1 MKTALL
7 LSVVGLGTMGA
18 SIVALG
24 GADAAELPTGPNR
37 EIVSRECQACH
48 DLEMV
53 FDAAVA
59 TRDDWNGALEQMTSY
74 GLHVS
79 PEDRAKILDYLATY
93 LGPGSKVKAR

>member
-1 MKTALL
+1 MKTAR
-7 LSVVGLGTMGA
+7 LSSLVGLGIMGA
-18 SIVALG
+18 SIVALC
-24 GADAAELPTGPNR
+24 GADAAELPVGPNR

-53 FDAAVA
+53 FDAAGA